1 LPALSA
7 PPEGQRDFAVRCAG
21 CHGADANGGERAP
34 AIRRDRSDQQLLDTI
49 RGGIPAAGMP
59 AFNLP
64 AAELRRLVA
73 FLRSVPPLPE
83 PASRLEHARDIPF
96 AELVAPAPGEWPSYH
111 GQMGGNRHSP
121 LAQINAA
128 NIERLAPRWIFSIPS
143 SRHLEGTPVVVD
155 DVMYVTSVNEVYAL
169 DARNGRVLWH
179 FQRPPSKGLVGDAA
193 GGINRGVAVLGT
205 RLFLV
210 TDNAHLV
217 ALDRATG
224 KVASDVEMADSS
236 QNYGATS
243 APLAVKDLVISG
255 TSGGDEGVRGFIAAY
270 EAGTGK
276 RVWRF
281 WTVPLPGEPLAK
293 TWVGR
298 ALEHGCTSAWLTGTY
313 DAKLDLLYWTTGNP
327 CPDYNGDE
335 RGGDNLYS
343 DSVLA
348 LKPDTGELKW
358 HFQFTPHD
366 LHDWDAAQ
374 TPMLIDT
381 RFGGTERHLLAQAS
395 RNGFFYLLDRTNG
408 NFLLGRPFVEKL
420 TWASGIDSS
429 GRPQLLP
436 GAEPSPEG
444 TRACPSVE
452 GATNWFS
459 TAFHPGTGLFY
470 LMALEKCN
478 IYMKSDAVW
487 HAGESYYGG
496 ETRRVPDEVPRK
508 FLRALDIQT
517 GKIVWEH
524 GQEGPATT
532 WGGVLSTAG
541 DVVFYGDDS
550 GDFAAVNA
558 RTGQQ
563 LWRWPANANWKA
575 SPMTYMAGG
584 RQFVAIAGGPNILA
598 FGLP

>member
-1 LPALSA
+1 
-7 PPEGQRDFAVRCAG
+7 
-21 CHGADANGGERAP
+21 
-34 AIRRDRSDQQLLDTI
+34 
-49 RGGIPAAGMP
+49 
-59 AFNLP
+59 
-64 AAELRRLVA
+64 
-73 FLRSVPPLPE
+73 
-83 PASRLEHARDIPF
+83 
-96 AELVAPAPGEWPSYH
+96 
-111 GQMGGNRHSP
+111 
-121 LAQINAA
+121 
-128 NIERLAPRWIFSIPS
+128 
-143 SRHLEGTPVVVD
+143 
-155 DVMYVTSVNEVYAL
+155 
-169 DARNGRVLWH
+169 
-179 FQRPPSKGLVGDAA
+179 
-193 GGINRGVAVLGT
+193 
-205 RLFLV
+205 
-210 TDNAHLV
+210 
-217 ALDRATG
+217 
-224 KVASDVEMADSS
+224 MADSS

-243 APLAVKDLVISG
+243 APLAVKDLVVSG

-270 EAGTGK
+270 EAATGK

-374 TPMLIDT
+374 TPMLIDA
-381 RFGGTERHLLAQAS
+381 RFGGTERHLLAEAS

-408 NFLLGRPFVEKL
+408 HFLLARPFVEKL

-459 TAFHPGTGLFY
+459 TAYHPGTGLFY

-478 IYMKSDAVW
+478 IYTKSDAVW

-496 ETRRVPDEVPRK
+496 ETRRVPGEVPRK

-541 DVVFYGDDS
+541 DLVFYGDDG

-558 RTGQQ
+558 RTGRP